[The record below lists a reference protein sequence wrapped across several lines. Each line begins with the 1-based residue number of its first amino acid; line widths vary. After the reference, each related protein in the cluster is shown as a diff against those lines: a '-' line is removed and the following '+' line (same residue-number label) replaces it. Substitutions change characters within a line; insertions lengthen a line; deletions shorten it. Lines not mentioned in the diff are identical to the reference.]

1 VSINPTRGPAR
12 ETLSRTAAQALEA
25 AKALVHDDRRVRSF
39 FFDGRFLTAKDLT
52 REQGYFLTRQADLSR
67 AGGTGVVRGLRA
79 SAGNDR
85 ITVNLRLGH
94 GLTPGGELVV
104 VPRDLTGIRLDNIPD
119 IQRLD
124 AAFGLSSVPR
134 ELARNRHGL
143 YVLALRPV
151 EYTANPIA
159 SYPTSLGAA
168 RTMHDGDIVEA
179 VALTLVPYPDPVGG
193 GSFDARRSRVAHDI
207 FAGAGMRHL
216 PVDALPLAM
225 MAIDGGVI
233 RWLDEWMVRREVGG
247 EQEAVVGFGV
257 AQRHT
262 REAYVQQYDQQLL
275 DVLHARLAAGQS
287 QRLLAS
293 EVFFTLPPIGQIPTA
308 AFDPSNLT
316 EYFFPP
322 EVDVQLT
329 VIPDD
334 ELGAVLDDC
343 MQLPPIDLTMG
354 AEALESVSV
363 MILVPVPRATMARR
377 TAQLSGL
384 LRSGPIPLRAAAEG
398 VVARRL
404 PGELLVDLQRKWKL
418 LPPPVV
424 GPKNLVDAAWSQ
436 LLSGTRTVWYARRPN
451 VPSRPQGVGT
461 AVLEPDDDWPSEGG
475 ALLFKQ
481 MLEEADLMDEFASL
495 PARAST
501 VAIGQIIQGLS
512 EMATATSRWRFAA
525 FSSDVLRL
533 SLIRLQEIGA
543 VIGRY
548 PEDPVVD
555 GLKKLEAVA
564 GLAAVPLNVLAAG
577 TRMPEIGRHAQSLG
591 TGAPFTEFTNKL
603 TTELNAGK
611 SLDDAFEASK

>member
-1 VSINPTRGPAR
+1 VINPTRGPAR
-12 ETLSRTAAQALEA
+12 EPLTRTAAQALEA

-67 AGGTGVVRGLRA
+67 AGGTGVVRGLRVR
-79 SAGNDR
+79 AGLDR
-85 ITVNLRLGH
+85 ITLNLALGH

-124 AAFGLSSVPR
+124 AAFGLSPVPR
-134 ELARNRHGL
+134 ELARSRSGL

-193 GSFDARRSRVAHDI
+193 GSFDIRRSRVADDI
-207 FAGAGMRHL
+207 FTGPGMRNL

-225 MAIDGGVI
+225 LAIDGGVI

-275 DVLHARLAAGQS
+275 DVLHARKAAGQS
-287 QRLLAS
+287 ERLLAS
-293 EVFFTLPPIGQIPTA
+293 EAFFSLPPIGQIPTA
-308 AFDPSNLT
+308 AFDAANLT
-316 EYFFPP
+316 EFFFPP

-334 ELGAVLDDC
+334 ELGAILDEC
-343 MQLPPIDLTMG
+343 LQLPSIDLTMG
-354 AEALESVSV
+354 SEALESVSV
-363 MILVPVPRATMARR
+363 MILIPVPRSTMARR
-377 TAQLSGL
+377 TAQLQGL
-384 LRSGPIPLRAAAEG
+384 LRPGPIPLRAAAEG
-398 VVARRL
+398 AVARRL
-404 PGELLVDLQRKWKL
+404 PGEMLVDLQRKWQL
-418 LPPPVV
+418 LPPLVV

-436 LLSGTRTVWYARRPN
+436 LLSGTHTVWYARRPN
-451 VPSRPQGVGT
+451 VPQRPTAVGT
-461 AVLEPDDDWPSEGG
+461 PVLEPDDATPGDVPT
-475 ALLFKQ
+475 ATMMQ
-481 MLEEADLMDEFASL
+481 MLRDADLFDEFSAM
-495 PARAST
+495 PQRASALAAVEIT
-501 VAIGQIIQGLS
+501 QLLLPLCTSTPVA
-512 EMATATSRWRFAA
+512 RWRFC
-525 FSSDVLRL
+525 
-533 SLIRLQEIGA
+533 
-543 VIGRY
+543 
-548 PEDPVVD
+548 
-555 GLKKLEAVA
+555 
-564 GLAAVPLNVLAAG
+564 GLAADILRLAIIRYEEFMAVKNRYSGNALVGLQRLEGVPAVNAIPLSTLAG
-577 TRMPEIGRHAQSLG
+577 STRMPEIGTYVQPLSATAFNTFCTNLQAQLNLG
-591 TGAPFTEFTNKL
+591 KT
-603 TTELNAGK
+603 
-611 SLDDAFEASK
+611 LDEAFQAIK